1 MKSEAMSAKKPK
13 PLVIVG
19 AGRQGRNIHDI
30 CQIAGISVRGFL
42 DDTRSPGETVNE
54 IPVLGPFAR
63 AHENELLADSD
74 WIVGLGDNEIRRRLS
89 HDIRANGGRLATIIH
104 PTCIISPSA
113 RIGEGVYIN
122 ALSRVLANAV
132 IGDFAL
138 IEGLSTIGTDSVF
151 EEAVLISSGCLL
163 IAGSRLG
170 TCVLLGAGAIVVGQ
184 AHVGAYSKIG
194 AGATV
199 ISDIPERVLAVG
211 TPAKVKKRLP

>member
-1 MKSEAMSAKKPK
+1 MTSEAMSAQKPK

-30 CQIAGISVRGFL
+30 CQVAGTPIRGFL
-42 DDTRSPGETVNE
+42 DDTRSPGETVNN
-54 IPVLGPFAR
+54 IPILGPFAR
-63 AHENELLADSD
+63 AHEKKLLADSD

-113 RIGEGVYIN
+113 RIGVGVYIN
-122 ALSRVLANAV
+122 ALSRVLANVV

-138 IEGLSTIGTDSVF
+138 IEGLSSIGTDSVL
-151 EEAVLISSGCLL
+151 EEAVLIGSGCQL
-163 IAGSRLG
+163 IAGSHLG
-170 TCVLLGAGAIVVGQ
+170 TCALLGAGAVVVRQ
-184 AHVGAYSKIG
+184 AHIGAYSKIG

-199 ISDIPERVLAVG
+199 IGDIPERVLAVG
-211 TPAKVKKRLP
+211 IPAKVKKRLP